1 MKLNQIGL
9 VLCMGSVVGLFS
21 GCDSKPNKE
30 QQAVSAAT
38 SAPTPASA
46 PALAEVLPYLDVQ
59 EQALKQ
65 GLPSCQKKYCVDF
78 DLQTLHSQDSWLN
91 GWIAQQQSAVV
102 MQQIGLETQ
111 KVDLPQALEAYAKAS
126 VNWQKEFEK
135 NQAYQLKINSK
146 MAAQR
151 NQYVLLQL
159 SVDSQQG
166 DTTVKQ
172 RQYFSV
178 ADRKLKRSVELADI
192 VQPQQVTHLDA
203 WVQAAYKDWL
213 KKQSKVV
220 RADSAKRLDWKN
232 ADWFFDQEGVG
243 LHYRISQIAMDAAVL
258 DIYLTHAQTQ
268 QLLKADV
275 FQAMF

>member
-9 VLCMGSVVGLFS
+9 VLCMGSAVALFS
-21 GCDSKPNKE
+21 GCDSKPDSE
-30 QQAVSAAT
+30 QQTA
-38 SAPTPASA
+38 SAPAST

-59 EQALKQ
+59 EQVLKQ

-78 DLQTLHSQDSWLN
+78 DLQTLHSQDPWLN
-91 GWIAQQQSAVV
+91 DWIAQQQAAVV

-111 KVDLPQALEAYAKAS
+111 KVSLPQALEAYAKAS
-126 VNWQKEFEK
+126 VEWQKEFEK
-135 NQAYQLKINSK
+135 NQAYQLKMSSK

-159 SVDSQQG
+159 SIDSQQG

-178 ADRKLKRSVELADI
+178 ADRKLKRSVALAEI
-192 VQPQQVTHLDA
+192 VQPQQVTQLDA

-220 RADSAKRLDWKN
+220 RADSAKHLDWKK
-232 ADWFFDQEGVG
+232 ADWFFDQEGIG